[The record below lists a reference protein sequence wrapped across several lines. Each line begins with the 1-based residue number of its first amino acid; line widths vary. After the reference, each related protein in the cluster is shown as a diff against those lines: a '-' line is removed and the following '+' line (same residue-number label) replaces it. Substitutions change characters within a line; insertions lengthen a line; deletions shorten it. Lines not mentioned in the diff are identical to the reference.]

1 MRGKKNIM
9 SSPNLSALARHH
21 RISRNTLQ
29 RWRDCGLDLTDEK
42 AITARVATMRQPS
55 SAETAAPSPTG
66 SESYAEAKRRRAV
79 ADATLSELRAGQQ
92 AGKLIDLATVEQAFA
107 EVGFVLRARLLALPS
122 NLVAELEGL
131 TGAQIHLTL
140 KKHVHQLL
148 HDLHENSPI
157 EKITKANPITPD
169 TSAAPHTGRG
179 KRVDAGDLP
188 PRHASA

>member
-9 SSPNLSALARHH
+9 SSPNLSAIARHH
-21 RISRNTLQ
+21 GISRNTLQ

-55 SAETAAPSPTG
+55 SAETAAPSPSG
-66 SESYAEAKRRRAV
+66 SESYAEAKRRRAS
-79 ADATLSELRAGQQ
+79 ADANLAEMKAAQQ
-92 AGKLIDLATVEQAFA
+92 MGKLIDLATVEQAFA
-107 EVGFVLRARLLALPS
+107 EVGFLLRARLLALPS
-122 NLVAELEGL
+122 NLVSELEGL
-131 TGAQIHLTL
+131 TPAQIHLTL
-140 KKHVHQLL
+140 KKHIHQLL

-179 KRVDAGDLP
+179 
-188 PRHASA
+188 